1 MLGPPAFAR
10 GRRGGGCGF
19 GHRPFG
25 GLDGGGVTADMPDE
39 LWPGVGFDQVFMNL
53 LGQLVL
59 CKLGESAAEG
69 RFAGYLSGAFPTAK
83 LSQQRTGLQGVNE
96 RTGGRKL
103 INVLGDERM
112 RQPDA
117 RTRWSPVAAP
127 FVTPGEAAQIGERNH
142 FAELLVQGGEC
153 SQFCDERGKKL
164 ALKMVE
170 NDRQV

>member
-10 GRRGGGCGF
+10 GRGGGRRGF

-25 GLDGGGVTADMPDE
+25 GLDGGGITADMPDE
-39 LWPGVGFDQVFMNL
+39 LWPSVGFDHVFMNL

-59 CKLGESAAEG
+59 GKLGEGAAES
-69 RFAGYLSGAFPTAK
+69 RFAGNLSRAFPTAK

-96 RTGGRKL
+96 RAGSRKL

-117 RTRWSPVAAP
+117 HLAAKP
-127 FVTPGEAAQIGERNH
+127 DSH
-142 FAELLVQGGEC
+142 
-153 SQFCDERGKKL
+153 DHWRGF
-164 ALKMVE
+164 
-170 NDRQV
+170 

>member
-1 MLGPPAFAR
+1 MRGSPAFAR
-10 GRRGGGCGF
+10 GGRGGRRGF
-19 GHRPFG
+19 GHWPFR
-25 GLDGGGVTADMPDE
+25 GLDGRGVTADMPDE
-39 LWPGVGFDQVFMNL
+39 LWPGVGFDHVFMNL

-69 RFAGYLSGAFPTAK
+69 RFAGNLSGAFPTAK
-83 LSQQRTGLQGVNE
+83 LSQQGTGLQGVNE
-96 RTGGRKL
+96 RAGSRKL

-117 RTRWSPVAAP
+117 RTRWSTVAAP

-153 SQFCDERGKKL
+153 SQFCHKRGKKL

-170 NDRQV
+170 NGRHV